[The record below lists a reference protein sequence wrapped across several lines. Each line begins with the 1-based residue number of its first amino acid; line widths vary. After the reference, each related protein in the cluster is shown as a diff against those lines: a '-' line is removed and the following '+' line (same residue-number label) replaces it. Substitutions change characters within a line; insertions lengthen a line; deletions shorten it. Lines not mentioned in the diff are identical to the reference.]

1 LQEFSFNAA
10 KLKKYLIIRAL
21 KSVFFCEK
29 KMGGLRRLG
38 GLGGMGDLRGLG
50 RLGRLGGIGGGRIFF
65 WFLIDD

>member
-21 KSVFFCEK
+21 KSVFFL
-29 KMGGLRRLG
+29 GRLG

-50 RLGRLGGIGGGRIFF
+50 RLGGLGGIGG
-65 WFLIDD
+65 W